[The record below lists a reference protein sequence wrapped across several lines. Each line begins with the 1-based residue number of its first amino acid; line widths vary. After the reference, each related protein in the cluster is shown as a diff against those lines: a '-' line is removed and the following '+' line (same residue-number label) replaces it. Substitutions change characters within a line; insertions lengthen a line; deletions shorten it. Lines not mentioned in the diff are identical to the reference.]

1 MKKIAIISLL
11 LALALN
17 FGIRDANAQSLKRLQ
32 FGKGKTSATVKGSTG
47 SYGVMYVVR
56 ARAGQKLVLSLSPSN
71 GVGIKVDR
79 GGRYEQEV
87 FLREERGG
95 TFVVSLEESGD
106 YTIYIGSTENRP
118 TPFTLT
124 VKITQMTDI

>member
-1 MKKIAIISLL
+1 MKKMAIISLL
-11 LALALN
+11 LALVLN
-17 FGIRDANAQSLKRLQ
+17 LGILDTNAQSLKRIQ
-32 FGKGKTSATVKGSTG
+32 FAKGKTSATVKGNTG

-56 ARAGQKLVLSLSPSN
+56 VRAGQKMVVTLSPAR

-79 GGRYEQEV
+79 GGRYETEV
-87 FLREERGG
+87 LLREERGG
-95 TFVVSLEESGD
+95 TFVVGFEESGE
-106 YTIYIGSTENRP
+106 YTIYLGSTDNRP